1 MTRCK
6 YRIGNRED
14 GVTMEQIWE
23 YIKIALMNIR
33 SNKGRSIL
41 TMLGIIIGISSVIM
55 VIAIG
60 NGVRDSVNDE
70 LENMYGGKIT
80 IYANS
85 GVEGN
90 DVRFTEDDFK
100 LVREK
105 VAHVKGVTTQYSYW
119 GARGKARKGEFP
131 ANLEGGGTAL
141 QYVIG
146 NEPIVRGRYF
156 SQNECDSASM
166 VCVINESSARM
177 LFGTTDVVGLTFEL
191 SLGDVSR
198 DMRIA
203 GIRQDTPAGLI
214 AGSNGGGSLQVE
226 MPLKSMA
233 SGFGYGSEESDYL
246 CVIAESS
253 AYVSQVAADTIRLME
268 NRYHVRG
275 ENKILMERF
284 ADYTAEYNDILGSLT
299 LFISCVAA
307 ISLLVGGIGVM
318 NIMLVSVTERTREIG
333 IRKSLGA
340 RTKSI
345 LIQFLAEAGT
355 ITLIG
360 GLIGIALG
368 VLGGIV
374 VCRGLG
380 YVAKIDVL
388 TVIIAAVFSSCVG
401 IFFCIYPAGK
411 AAKLNPMEALRHE

>member
-1 MTRCK
+1 MA
-6 YRIGNRED
+6 
-14 GVTMEQIWE
+14 QIWE

-33 SNKGRSIL
+33 SNKGRSLL

-55 VIAIG
+55 IISIG
-60 NGVRDSVNDE
+60 NGVRNAVNDE

-80 IYANS
+80 IYTNS

-90 DVRFTEDDFK
+90 DVRFTENDFK
-100 LVREK
+100 LVKEK
-105 VAHVKGVTTQYSYW
+105 VAHVKGVTTQYSFW
-119 GARGKARKGEFP
+119 GATGKARKGEFS

-141 QYVIG
+141 QYAIG
-146 NEPIVRGRYF
+146 NESIIRGRYF

-191 SLGDVSR
+191 SLRDVSQ
-198 DMRIA
+198 DIRIV

-214 AGSNGGGSLQVE
+214 ANSNGSGSLQIE

-246 CVIAESS
+246 YVIAENSK
-253 AYVSQVAADTIRLME
+253 YVSQVAADTIRLME
-268 NRYHVRG
+268 NRYNVQG
-275 ENKILMERF
+275 ENKILVERF
-284 ADYTAEYNDILGSLT
+284 ADYTAEYEQIIGEQT
-299 LFISCVAA
+299 KFIAFVAA

-333 IRKSLGA
+333 IRKSMGA
-340 RTKSI
+340 RTRSI
-345 LIQFLAEAGT
+345 LIQFLAEAGM
-355 ITLIG
+355 ITLLG
-360 GLIGIALG
+360 GLIGIVLG

-374 VCRGLG
+374 VCGASG
-380 YVAKIDVL
+380 YVAKISIS
-388 TVIIAAVFSSCVG
+388 TVILAAAFSVGVG
-401 IFFCIYPAGK
+401 IFFGIYPARK
-411 AAKLNPMEALRHE
+411 AARLSPIEALRHE